1 MLACVLLATSL
12 SLAID
17 HAALIEQELNSQI
30 LQTLRSGNV
39 DATRPIST
47 CALSGSLPRG
57 HRGNGSCP
65 LNFILALSQESLTQ
79 AQGSNSSVELSVTFV
94 SGVSAPVTVS
104 AQGVPAGTEIL
115 FAPASAKPSFSSTM
129 TISTSEGTPLG
140 QFNITILAA
149 GGGLEK
155 SAILSL
161 LVVPIVH
168 EIAVVSALVQRTAT
182 VGSVVVI
189 NATVANYGSIS
200 EAFELRAY
208 ANTTLVADRSLP
220 KLAPEGIYAGG
231 LMWNTSGFSP
241 GTYTVLVDVPPV
253 QGELNLLDNNREAG
267 KILLTQSPGSRP
279 SPSPAASG
287 GAQSFNYGRQLAIV
301 VAIAEAVIVS
311 LVVYRSKKK
320 VSTGNPS
327 AGPRKI

>member
-1 MLACVLLATSL
+1 MLACVLLATSM

-17 HAALIEQELNSQI
+17 HVALIKQELNSQI
-30 LQTLRSGNV
+30 LPTPRSGNV
-39 DATRPIST
+39 DANRPISM
-47 CALSGSLPRG
+47 CGPSGSLPRG

-65 LNFILALSQESLTQ
+65 LNFILSLSQESLTQ
-79 AQGSNSSVELSVTFV
+79 ARGSNSSVELSVTFV
-94 SGVSAPVTVS
+94 SGVSSPVTVS

-115 FAPASAKPSFSSTM
+115 FAPTSAKPSFSSTM
-129 TISTSEGTPLG
+129 TISTSEGTPLR

-155 SAILSL
+155 SANLSL

-311 LVVYRSKKK
+311 LVVYRSKSK
-320 VSTGNPS
+320 VSTGNLS

>member
-1 MLACVLLATSL
+1 MLACVLLATSM

-30 LQTLRSGNV
+30 LPTPRSGNV
-39 DATRPIST
+39 DANRPISM
-47 CALSGSLPRG
+47 CGPSGSLPRG

-65 LNFILALSQESLTQ
+65 LNFILSLSQESLTQ
-79 AQGSNSSVELSVTFV
+79 ARGSNSSVGLSVTFV

-115 FAPASAKPSFSSTM
+115 FAPTSAKPSFSSTM
-129 TISTSEGTPLG
+129 TISTSEGTPLR

-155 SAILSL
+155 SANLSL

-220 KLAPEGIYAGG
+220 KLEPEGIYAGG

-287 GAQSFNYGRQLAIV
+287 GAQSFNYGRQLAIA
-301 VAIAEAVIVS
+301 VAIAETVIVF
-311 LVVYRSKKK
+311 LVVHRGKKM